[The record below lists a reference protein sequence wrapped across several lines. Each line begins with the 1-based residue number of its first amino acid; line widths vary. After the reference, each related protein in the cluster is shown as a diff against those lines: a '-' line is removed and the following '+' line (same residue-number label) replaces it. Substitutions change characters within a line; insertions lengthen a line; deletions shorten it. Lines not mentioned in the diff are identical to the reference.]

1 MEIFQKVYKIKSN
14 ENVVKIF
21 DDDFIR
27 KNKNIYKIVYNNKMY
42 PLQNEIFIEN
52 KNISEIKIKLI
63 SFSSIYIKT
72 IPIGSYVTKK
82 CLYNNKYFKNKL
94 SRMIYKINNNENKI
108 RIFGKTFVENNIN
121 KCRIIYNN
129 IVSSLQEYLYFS
141 EKFKKC
147 DNLEIILIEFESIY
161 NRKCMFYECN
171 LLKEFYLP
179 DDTEKY
185 YEFIIDTHNN
195 DINSNLSNISDDDSD
210 DLFYSFYG
218 NTNDFNI
225 DKNSLENSL
234 DSSDRKGNRSDK
246 DKSSQIHSSEFLN
259 VSYFYIPYCID
270 VSYMFKGCSSLD
282 SLPNISRLNTSEI
295 NNMNNTFEGCSSL
308 ISLPDI
314 SK

>member
-27 KNKNIYKIVYNNKMY
+27 KNKNTHKIVYNNKMY

-63 SFSSIYIKT
+63 SFIHIKT

-82 CLYNNKYFKNKL
+82 CLYNNKCFKNKL

-171 LLKEFYLP
+171 SLKN
-179 DDTEKY
+179 
-185 YEFIIDTHNN
+185 FI
-195 DINSNLSNISDDDSD
+195 
-210 DLFYSFYG
+210 Y
-218 NTNDFNI
+218 
-225 DKNSLENSL
+225 
-234 DSSDRKGNRSDK
+234 
-246 DKSSQIHSSEFLN
+246 
-259 VSYFYIPYCID
+259 
-270 VSYMFKGCSSLD
+270 
-282 SLPNISRLNTSEI
+282 
-295 NNMNNTFEGCSSL
+295 
-308 ISLPDI
+308 
-314 SK
+314 